1 MTRCSWARCCRWIP
15 LIAPGL
21 PLELPSDF
29 MYAAALMQII
39 GSLFALYSINV
50 SAGLVRERMMDLAQ
64 VGK

>member
-1 MTRCSWARCCRWIP
+1 
-15 LIAPGL
+15 
-21 PLELPSDF
+21 